1 MSSRSIGIGGKLHR
15 YLVEVGT
22 REDDVLRRLR
32 EETAQATGDDA
43 TMQISPEQGQFMG
56 WLVKAMDVRR
66 ALEVGTFTGYSSI
79 CMARALPAGGKMIC
93 IDASDEWT
101 QIARRYWKEAG
112 VESVAEL
119 RLGDGLDHL
128 DRMIASGESGTFDLC
143 FHDAD
148 KARAGEYVERF
159 LRLLRPGGILLVDNA
174 LRDGDVAKPKK
185 VAKDEG
191 TAAIDAVNR
200 MLRDDD
206 RVDWCLLPV
215 GDGLAMGR
223 KR

>member
-1 MSSRSIGIGGKLHR
+1 MSSKSLGLGNKLHR

-22 REDDVLRRLR
+22 REDDLLRRLR
-32 EETAQATGDDA
+32 GETQAVAPKDA
-43 TMQISPEQGQFMG
+43 DMQISPEQGAFMG
-56 WLVKAMDVRR
+56 WLAGLMGVRR
-66 ALEVGTFTGYSSI
+66 ALEVGTFTGYSSV
-79 CMARALPAGGKMIC
+79 CVARALPPGGKLVC
-93 IDASDEWT
+93 IDTSDEWT
-101 QIARRYWKEAG
+101 SIARRYWKEAG
-112 VESVAEL
+112 VEDRTEL

-128 DRMIASGESGTFDLC
+128 DRMIASGESGSFDMA

-148 KARAGEYVERF
+148 KARVEGYVERF
-159 LRLLRPGGILLVDNA
+159 LHLLRPGGVLLVDNA

-185 VAKDEG
+185 LASSEG

-200 MLRDDD
+200 RLRDDE
-206 RVDWCLLPV
+206 RVDWCLLPI

>member
-22 REDDVLRRLR
+22 REDEVLRRLR
-32 EETAQATGDDA
+32 EETEKATGGDA
-43 TMQISPEQGQFMG
+43 EMQISPEQGAFMAM
-56 WLVKAMDVRR
+56 LVKLMQARK

-79 CMARALPAGGKMIC
+79 CVARALAPGGKVIC
-93 IDASDEWT
+93 IDSSEEWT
-101 QIARRYWKEAG
+101 AIARKYWKEAG
-112 VESVAEL
+112 VDDRTEL

-128 DRMIASGESGTFDLC
+128 DRMIAAGESGTFDLC

-148 KARAGEYVERF
+148 KARVRDYAERF
-159 LRLLRPGGILLVDNA
+159 MRLLRPGGVLLIDNA
-174 LRDGDVAKPKK
+174 LRDGDVAKPRK
-185 VAKDEG
+185 VEKDEG
-191 TAAIDAVNR
+191 TAAIDGANR

-206 RVDWCLLPV
+206 RVDWCLLPI
-215 GDGLAMGR
+215 GDGLAMAR